1 MNTAE
6 ITLEI
11 MGKGMGGLFV
21 AATVM
26 MLAVALLQRLT
37 KR

>member
-6 ITLEI
+6 IAL
-11 MGKGMGGLFV
+11 GKGMGGLFV
-21 AATVM
+21 AETVM

>member
-6 ITLEI
+6 IALEI

-21 AATVM
+21 AATGM
-26 MLAVALLQRLT
+26 MLAVTLLQRIT

>member
-6 ITLEI
+6 SAREI

-26 MLAVALLQRLT
+26 MLAVALLQRIM

>member
-1 MNTAE
+1 
-6 ITLEI
+6 

-26 MLAVALLQRLT
+26 MLAVALLQRIM